1 MAYTTEWA
9 RINEIKIKI
18 ATGTRGTRNDG
29 DTQTINVCDEHNI
42 DGDYREVYRISAPNP
57 FLCGPDIENN
67 NSLIALD
74 QFLVTQGAR
83 REGPR
88 KRRTRT

>member
-9 RINEIKIKI
+9 RINGIKIKI

-29 DTQTINVCDEHNI
+29 DTQTINICDEHNI
-42 DGDYREVYRISAPNP
+42 DGDYREVYRISVPIP
-57 FLCGPDIENN
+57 FLSGPDIDKN
-67 NSLIALD
+67 NSLVALD
-74 QFLVTQGAR
+74 QFLVNHGAR

-88 KRRTRT
+88 KRRPRT